1 MNKTSI
7 LIGLFLLLS
16 NTTAG
21 AVNLL
26 EELKSAIESSQ
37 QHEQR
42 QLSKPTENNINFP
55 NTIETYAST
64 TEVPVE
70 IKGIKL
76 GMPIIEIV
84 KNFPTCEFRSV
95 TPDEKKNTPAD
106 QVGICTSKI
115 LNCYFNKNENCDAAT
130 FGGGNIKQITMIF
143 KNKKLILVN
152 IDIFGRDNDQILD
165 SLKQKF
171 GVKNDIIENDSEKN
185 DLLNLG
191 FTEIEINRMRRMT
204 RDQLKEFQAATV
216 MVWMNS
222 KSQDLLTFNKRTG
235 SASMANHSFI
245 DEVET
250 IEKKKKETTEL
261 TQPKKQNQQKSSD
274 I

>member
-1 MNKTSI
+1 MNKTPL

-16 NTTAG
+16 ATTAG

-26 EELKSAIESSQ
+26 DELKSAIESSQ
-37 QHEQR
+37 QQERR
-42 QLSKPTENNINFP
+42 QLSKPAETNINFP

-64 TEVPVE
+64 TETPVE
-70 IKGIKL
+70 IKGMKL

-95 TPDEKKNTPAD
+95 TPDEKKNTPGD
-106 QVGICTSKI
+106 QIGICTSKI

-130 FGGGNIKQITMIF
+130 FGGKNIKQITMIF

-152 IDIFGRDNDQILD
+152 VEISGRDNDSILE
-165 SLKQKF
+165 SLKKKF

-185 DLLNLG
+185 DILSLG

-204 RDQLKEFQAATV
+204 RDQLKEFYATTV

-222 KSQDLLTFNKRTG
+222 KSQDVLTFNKRTG
-235 SASMANHSFI
+235 LASMTNHSFI

-250 IEKKKKETTEL
+250 IEKNKKETTEL
-261 TQPKKQNQQKSSD
+261 TQPKKQSQQKSSD